1 MFDAI
6 KSIFKKEETEEIDA
20 NVKLEVKNL
29 PFKLETCPERIV
41 AKLDEVEVENDECSM
56 ICEPCFG
63 KGYLQKNIKLLY
75 ICKECYGVG
84 KKYWIDRFLTASK
97 VNKFEMESRERICMN
112 IHTLMYEL
120 KQEAAKIN
128 SVAIIEIKQID
139 PKSVSSQELL
149 SHINWYGCGKIQKKD
164 EE

>member
-1 MFDAI
+1 
-6 KSIFKKEETEEIDA
+6 
-20 NVKLEVKNL
+20 
-29 PFKLETCPERIV
+29 
-41 AKLDEVEVENDECSM
+41 
-56 ICEPCFG
+56 
-63 KGYLQKNIKLLY
+63 
-75 ICKECYGVG
+75 
-84 KKYWIDRFLTASK
+84 
-97 VNKFEMESRERICMN
+97 MN